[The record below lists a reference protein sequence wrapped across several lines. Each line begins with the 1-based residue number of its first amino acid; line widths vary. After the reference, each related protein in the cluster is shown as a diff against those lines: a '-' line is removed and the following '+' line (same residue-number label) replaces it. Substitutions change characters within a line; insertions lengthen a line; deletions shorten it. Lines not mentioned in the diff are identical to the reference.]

1 MHHKVRIGSAM
12 GNMRRDMRPALRR
25 SIALILLV
33 FMAAGCSKPVEIP
46 RDQFEAA
53 TREEHAR
60 YRIQMVDGSYYTVE
74 RFSLTDSTVVV
85 EKLNPTD
92 ARYKR
97 TALPIVVPL
106 GAVESISRYE
116 LDKDKSFFALVGAGV
131 VALIVVF
138 IATFGSIAM

>member
-1 MHHKVRIGSAM
+1 MRISSATGSMRCDM
-12 GNMRRDMRPALRR
+12 GPALRR
-25 SIALILLV
+25 SIALILIV

-60 YRIQMVDGSYYTVE
+60 HRIQMVDGSYYTVQ

-92 ARYKR
+92 PMYKR

-106 GAVESISRYE
+106 GDVESISKYE
-116 LDKDKSFFALVGAGV
+116 LDKDKSFFALVGAGA
-131 VALIVVF
+131 VALVFIF
-138 IATFGSIAM
+138 IATFGSVAM